1 MSFSVKKM
9 TAIAFKSVMPVHFF
23 WRGAGL
29 QEITFIQQECIIL
42 IIYILN

>member
-1 MSFSVKKM
+1 MSFSVKKIA
-9 TAIAFKSVMPVHFF
+9 AIAFKSVMQVNFF
-23 WRGAGL
+23 WRGVGL